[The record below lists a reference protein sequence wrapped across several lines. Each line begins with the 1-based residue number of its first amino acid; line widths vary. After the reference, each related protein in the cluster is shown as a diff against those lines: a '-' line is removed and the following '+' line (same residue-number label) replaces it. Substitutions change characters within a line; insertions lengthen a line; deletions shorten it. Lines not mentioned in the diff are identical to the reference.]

1 MDKVVPAHARTF
13 FNIGPS
19 NWITSPTTEGWTH
32 REQQQPKA
40 EHKDEEGRDNFQ
52 HTCRAIRSAY
62 HSPSCLILPPS
73 KTTSRAPVH
82 SSCGHSACG
91 PSPPLQVTSYIPHSG
106 PPPCPFSPG
115 AVDDKRSQW
124 DIASDAS
131 SLPSHQHV
139 SVGLQSPPLS
149 EQSCYSRRLTEYSF
163 DASGPGP
170 PTQQHTPYTGLGV
183 PSNQSPW
190 LDPQPDSRVIQQQP
204 LSPQPGPP
212 TQPQDKL
219 TSSLCTA
226 TTVLRSQTGC
236 TLGQSSRATC

>member
-1 MDKVVPAHARTF
+1 MPTPTIPRMPYTASQKDDIESARAQQLR
-13 FNIGPS
+13 S
-19 NWITSPTTEGWTH
+19 LSLQTE
-32 REQQQPKA
+32 
-40 EHKDEEGRDNFQ
+40 
-52 HTCRAIRSAY
+52 SAATGDQLY
-62 HSPSCLILPPS
+62 TALGPPS
-73 KTTSRAPVH
+73 
-82 SSCGHSACG
+82 
-91 PSPPLQVTSYIPHSG
+91 
-106 PPPCPFSPG
+106 CPFSPG

-139 SVGLQSPPLS
+139 SVGLQSPPPS

-204 LSPQPGPP
+204 LSPQLGPP